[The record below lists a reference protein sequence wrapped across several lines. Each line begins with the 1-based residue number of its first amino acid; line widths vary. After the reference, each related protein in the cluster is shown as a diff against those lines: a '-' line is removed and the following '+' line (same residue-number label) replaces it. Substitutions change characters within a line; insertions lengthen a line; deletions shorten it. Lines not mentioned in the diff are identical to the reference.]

1 MTPTFQTSGG
11 RDTIKLTPD
20 YPGYLYLPDKN
31 LSRTLSFQFSC
42 ILDLI
47 QSFTLGR
54 KDSTHS
60 DFPPTMERS
69 VSDKKGFRNAHLMKQ
84 LLRGKILC
92 HTTNE
97 NEHQDDGKIML
108 RYRRRRGGALA
119 KVEIRVL
126 NVATSN
132 QGRDGNEYQCLRL
145 RCYSICI

>member
-1 MTPTFQTSGG
+1 MTPTSQTSGG

-20 YPGYLYLPDKN
+20 YRGYQYLPDKI